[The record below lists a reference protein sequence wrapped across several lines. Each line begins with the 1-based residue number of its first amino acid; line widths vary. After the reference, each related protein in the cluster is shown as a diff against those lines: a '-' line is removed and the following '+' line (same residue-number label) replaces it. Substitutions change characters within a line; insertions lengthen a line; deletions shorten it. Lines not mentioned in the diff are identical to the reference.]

1 MHGKD
6 KRCRIDEL
14 NGYRKTDAYNNL
26 KGIFQWPDYVMW
38 NVGVR
43 PTAGFTQAISSIW
56 LEKEIFNTPFDH
68 VIDLDMKEAAAL
80 SFNDMLTIK
89 VAETLGLLDR
99 QEYNRRKEH
108 DDDLRYFSYGQSNAI
123 GLLALTRSTELL
135 SEIYEKL
142 LKKRYLLVVRNLDEP
157 IKPIMHNAFTEDVC
171 LPPPTW
177 KASLWLVSTTSKDVY
192 DKSRSG
198 NQDTLE
204 IFDGEDILMLTLYS
218 LHQAAKY
225 ILDTTSY
232 KDETYW
238 HIVALR
244 CFHYAVMLLIP
255 YCSPS
260 HGEDGDQQ
268 SFDARA
274 NITSDELIRQWGAQG
289 ILPVI
294 NQSCH
299 KRIEQMTDNY
309 DHGKCNDDDI
319 YQTGNIILQAFQ
331 EYSLLQLPFC
341 PATKADEPTDTAAH
355 FLIYSGLIAE
365 HLTVDEFCDGIHP
378 RLEHMQWI
386 SHVGDHGWHIS
397 RDWLS
402 QEAMGPTA
410 LIIRHCSPQSTLF
423 TKLDH
428 QLARFPCIC
437 VLDLSY
443 SPLISLPSSVNCLQN
458 LKLLSLKGCSNLSNP
473 LSFPDDERSIL
484 AKNGSNK
491 IMFSLLYLDVSY
503 SNVKTFSSNFFH
515 YMPNLQELMLVKCS
529 NLEELPP
536 TFYALSSLT
545 TLELTGTKIK
555 YFSVKIF
562 VQMKK
567 LQSLKLIDNMNLLL
581 IPELVSK
588 ASCELINQHIE
599 GWNSIM
605 EEGVKLEWHPTIK
618 SFTLIGSPHI
628 KRLSLYSCKKLEFV
642 DIKELDA
649 LEDLNLSATAIKE
662 LPACIPNLPRLRRL
676 LLVGVPSLRRFPW
689 HEVRRLPDV
698 FYLDQCSDG
707 NITNLSQPQVT
718 QVCIN
723 DSRFFYSFNSDS
735 GNLVRYGKLCKSFYV
750 RVASRKA
757 RCRKVQDEED
767 MAFIKKLQVSV
778 SAAYADVS
786 RCYLTEG
793 VSMVPMDDVPPIR
806 ETDRHVEISAVE
818 RYPHGLNH
826 LLDVT
831 KSISMMDDTHVDS
844 LTNLLSGDLCELEEC
859 MLRRCHQMTRVF
871 RWADYL
877 HDTLTNACA
886 SHLKSLTYFYTSGYN
901 FYALKHLRLEHCPRL
916 KGVVPCGSALPSL
929 VTLDILYCYNLKT
942 IFYGKY
948 GSNPSSY
955 QLLGLRR
962 MHLQELP
969 LLKHLHVDDPIITG
983 PAWKELHVRGC
994 WSLRRLPRLNQRPDK
1009 MAAVKVSGERAWW
1022 RNLQWDRQEDDGASL
1037 HRGSYQPVLPR
1048 ASASFHERV
1057 VIKSYLR

>member
-1 MHGKD
+1 MK
-6 KRCRIDEL
+6 L
-14 NGYRKTDAYNNL
+14 NGYLSTDAYNKL
-26 KGIFQWPDYVMW
+26 EKRLDHFPWVQW
-38 NVGVR
+38 NVGVG
-43 PTAGFTQAISSIW
+43 PKACFTQAISSIVRERKIR
-56 LEKEIFNTPFDH
+56 LHAPFNP
-68 VIDLDMKEAAAL
+68 VIEVDMKQAAGL
-80 SFNDMLTIK
+80 SFKDMLTIK
-89 VAETLGLLDR
+89 VGEALGLLDR
-99 QEYNRRKEH
+99 QEYNRFKEE
-108 DDDLRYFSYGQSNAI
+108 DDDVQYYSYGLEKATQPLQN
-123 GLLALTRSTELL
+123 LLKKSRSLVL
-135 SEIYEKL
+135 FYQIMEKL
-142 LKKRYLLVVRNLDEP
+142 LKKKYLLVVRNLHEP
-157 IKPIMHNAFTEDVC
+157 IKPIMLDIVTEDAC
-171 LPPPTW
+171 LPPPNLNG
-177 KASLWLVSTTSKDVY
+177 SFWLVSATSRHVY
-192 DKSRSG
+192 DKSKPGYGCTIESFG
-198 NQDTLE
+198 
-204 IFDGEDILMLTLYS
+204 GEDILMLTLYS

-225 ILDTTSY
+225 ILDVITY
-232 KDETYW
+232 KDEKYW
-238 HIVALR
+238 FIVTLR
-244 CFHYAVMLLIP
+244 CFHYAAMFLIP
-255 YCSPS
+255 YNSPS
-260 HGEDGDQQ
+260 HGGDGDQQ
-268 SFDARA
+268 SSDASA
-274 NITSDELIRQWGAQG
+274 NITSDELIRQWAAQG

-294 NQSCH
+294 NQSSQE
-299 KRIEQMTDNY
+299 RMEQVTHNY
-309 DHGKCNDDDI
+309 QGKFSYDDI
-319 YQTGNIILQAFQ
+319 YQTGNVILQAFQ

-341 PATKADEPTDTAAH
+341 PATKADEPTNTAAH
-355 FLIYSGLIAE
+355 FLVYSGLIAE
-365 HLTVDEFCDGIHP
+365 HLTIDALCDDSHP
-378 RLEHMQWI
+378 GLEHMQWI

-402 QEAMGPTA
+402 QEARGPTA

-443 SPLISLPSSVNCLQN
+443 TPLISLPSSVNCLQN

-503 SNVKTFSSNFFH
+503 SNVKTFSGNFFH

-628 KRLSLYSCKKLEFV
+628 KRLSLYGCKKLEFV

-662 LPACIPNLPRLRRL
+662 LPAFIPNLPRLRRL

-698 FYLDQCSDG
+698 FYLDQRSDG

-718 QVCIN
+718 QVCIS
-723 DSRFFYSFNSDS
+723 DSRFFYTFNYASR
-735 GNLVRYGKLCKSFYV
+735 NLVRDGKLFKSFYV

-767 MAFIKKLQVSV
+767 MVFIKKLQVSV

-818 RYPHGLNH
+818 RYPDGLKH

-831 KSISMMDDTHVDS
+831 KSISMMDDTHVSHLND
-844 LTNLLSGDLCELEEC
+844 LSGDFCELEEC
-859 MLRRCHQMTRVF
+859 MVRRCHQMTCVF

-877 HDTLTNACA
+877 QDTLTNACA
-886 SHLKSLTYFYTSGYN
+886 SHLKSLIHFYSGSLN
-901 FYALKHLRLEHCPRL
+901 FNALKNLRLEHCPRL
-916 KGVVPCGSALPSL
+916 EGVMLGGSRLPSL
-929 VTLDILYCYNLKT
+929 VTLDILFCYNLKA
-942 IFYGKY
+942 IFYDRY

-955 QLLGLRR
+955 QLPALRR

-969 LLKHLHVDDPIITG
+969 LLKHLHVDDAIITA
-983 PAWKELHVRGC
+983 PKWEELHVRGC
-994 WSLRRLPRLNQRPDK
+994 WSLRRLPRLTKRPDK
-1009 MAAVKVSGERAWW
+1009 MAGVKVSGERAWW
-1022 RNLQWDRQEDDGASL
+1022 QNLRRDQEDDGTSL
-1037 HRGSYQPVLPR
+1037 HHDSYQPVLPR
-1048 ASASFHERV
+1048 ASASFRERA